1 MSLPSVSDLLSMRS
15 IMLRKSSFV
24 PSGPAASG
32 GQPGGAPMDPAA
44 AGGAPPMDPA
54 AMGGAPPMDPAAM
67 GGAPMDPAAAG
78 GAPPMDP
85 SMMMAPDGTNPF
97 PGGGEGGGEGK
108 GTGSKVKAEDVVLL
122 IQLAKQMLGEIKLQ
136 RDLLL
141 DMMKQMNLQIS
152 PDTPRSSVAS
162 AGDLADPSAGA
173 TGTPMM

>member
-1 MSLPSVSDLLSMRS
+1 
-15 IMLRKSSFV
+15 
-24 PSGPAASG
+24 
-32 GQPGGAPMDPAA
+32 MDPAA

-152 PDTPRSSVAS
+152 PDTLRSSVAS
-162 AGDLADPSAGA
+162 AGDLARACL
-173 TGTPMM
+173 